1 MSDTIDWNVKIGLA
15 AAVGAVT
22 GGTAVA
28 AEDDGR
34 YMIEEIIVTA
44 NKQGNVSVQDLAT
57 SVQAIGEEELKRAQL
72 FSVEDYSRFIP
83 SMSYMGNSSGAGK
96 VFFRGVADAP
106 DTFIAQSSAAVYLD
120 EQPLTQSAQVD
131 VRLIDIERVEAL
143 SGPQGTL
150 FGSSS
155 QSGTLRIVTN
165 KPTPD
170 EFEAFIDVT
179 GSGSSEG
186 DPSYDISGMVNI
198 PVNDNF
204 AVRLVGFSAKQGGFI
219 DNVLGQTAGSE
230 TSAPFPRTSINGV
243 QLNDGTVGGV
253 QVFDSVVEDDWNEQT
268 IDGGRIAAKWDVT
281 DNLSMTAQIAF
292 QDVDSDAESTYD
304 ATQGDLETVQFFPDV
319 RKDEWTQY
327 SFTVE
332 ADMGWANFVSA
343 TAYFT
348 RDSFYQ
354 QDTTSYSAY
363 FGGFCYYAT
372 ASYNIYCFQP
382 AGVNYTYNDPI
393 GFLTNDQ
400 ENTSF
405 SQEFRL
411 SSQGDR
417 VDWVAGVFYER
428 RHEEWDFDTYTTNDG
443 GYRNSQGF
451 ANWGADYWNVNPL
464 TPSDVWWFSADDT
477 DWNTMAAFGEVTMRW
492 TDKFSTTV
500 GAR

>member
-1 MSDTIDWNVKIGLA
+1 M
-15 AAVGAVT
+15 
-22 GGTAVA
+22 
-28 AEDDGR
+28 
-34 YMIEEIIVTA
+34 
-44 NKQGNVSVQDLAT
+44 
-57 SVQAIGEEELKRAQL
+57 QAIGEEELKRAQL

-170 EFEAFIDVT
+170 QFEAFIDVT

-219 DNVLGQTAGSE
+219 DNVLGQTPGSE
-230 TSAPFPRTSINGV
+230 NGGRTSINGV
-243 QLNDGTVGGV
+243 HLNDGTVGGV

-281 DNLSMTAQIAF
+281 DNLSMTAQIA
-292 QDVDSDAESTYD
+292 SRMSTPMQK
-304 ATQGDLETVQFFPDV
+304 APTMQHRVILKRCNSSPTCEKTSGRSTPLPSRPIWVGRTLSRRPRTSRETASISKTPPVTRPTS
-319 RKDEWTQY
+319 E
-327 SFTVE
+327 
-332 ADMGWANFVSA
+332 VSV
-343 TAYFT
+343 TT
-348 RDSFYQ
+348 PQRL
-354 QDTTSYSAY
+354 TTS
-363 FGGFCYYAT
+363 T
-372 ASYNIYCFQP
+372 AS
-382 AGVNYTYNDPI
+382 
-393 GFLTNDQ
+393 
-400 ENTSF
+400 S
-405 SQEFRL
+405 
-411 SSQGDR
+411 
-417 VDWVAGVFYER
+417 
-428 RHEEWDFDTYTTNDG
+428 
-443 GYRNSQGF
+443 
-451 ANWGADYWNVNPL
+451 PL
-464 TPSDVWWFSADDT
+464 A
-477 DWNTMAAFGEVTMRW
+477 
-492 TDKFSTTV
+492 
-500 GAR
+500 